1 MSHQM
6 VTANRLSDGAVV
18 YLTAD
23 GGWSTSV
30 NEGHFVT
37 DGEADALLKSADKS
51 VDDCTVVDT
60 YLIAV
65 EGRRNRRSAD
75 PVPRAGTGQGADHCA
90 DGQRPLA
97 TPREASP

>member
-1 MSHQM
+1 MNHQM

-30 NEGHFVT
+30 NEGHFVAG
-37 DGEADALLKSADKS
+37 DEADALLKSADKS
-51 VDDCTVVDT
+51 VDDCTVVDA

-65 EGRRNRRSAD
+65 EA
-75 PVPRAGTGQGADHCA
+75 AGTDV
-90 DGQRPLA
+90 RPVRF
-97 TPREASP
+97 REQVRAKGPTIALTGSGR

>member
-18 YLTAD
+18 YRTAD

-30 NEGHFVT
+30 NEGHVVA
-37 DGEADALLKSADKS
+37 DAEAEALLKSADKS
-51 VDDCTVVDT
+51 IDDCTVVGT

-65 EGRRNRRSAD
+65 EPAGAEVRPIRFREQ
-75 PVPRAGTGQGADHCA
+75 VRAKGPTIALTGAD
-90 DGQRPLA
+90 R
-97 TPREASP
+97 

>member
-6 VTANRLSDGAVV
+6 VTANRLSDGVVV

-37 DGEADALLKSADKS
+37 DDEADALLKSADKS
-51 VDDCTVVDT
+51 IDDCTVVDA

-65 EGRRNRRSAD
+65 EA
-75 PVPRAGTGQGADHCA
+75 AGTDV
-90 DGQRPLA
+90 RPIRF
-97 TPREASP
+97 REQVRAKGPTVALTGSDR

>member
-18 YLTAD
+18 YLTTD

-51 VDDCTVVDT
+51 VDDCTVVDA

-65 EGRRNRRSAD
+65 EA
-75 PVPRAGTGQGADHCA
+75 AGTDI
-90 DGQRPLA
+90 RPVRF
-97 TPREASP
+97 REQVRAKGPTIALTGSGR

>member
-6 VTANRLSDGAVV
+6 VTANRLSDGVVV

-23 GGWSTSV
+23 GRWSTSV

-37 DGEADALLKSADKS
+37 DDEADALLKSADKS
-51 VDDCTVVDT
+51 IDDCTVVDA

-65 EGRRNRRSAD
+65 EA
-75 PVPRAGTGQGADHCA
+75 AGTDV
-90 DGQRPLA
+90 RPIRF
-97 TPREASP
+97 REQVRAKGPTVALTGSDR